1 MNDKQRPMKFD
12 CVKPVIRLT
21 AKGFFSMTCLMR
33 KYMHLYIKP
42 CSWLIVHPASL
53 MKGIRILHNTFEN
66 RCYLST
72 LPRSGTEYITCLL
85 TSACDLKAGGTGEY
99 KFVNN
104 EWVHNIKIIWPST
117 LHNFVAVLKSK
128 QAFHKNSFMMAHHP
142 IQKTNM
148 FSVDSMKVVFTIRNI
163 HDQLESWLLHT
174 FDEPSAQDRFIGG
187 GYVERTINHFN
198 YWGDFISRPGMTA
211 EKDYVCIRYEDII
224 ADPLANLRRVVK
236 LWALDIDDSILEK
249 AVELCSR
256 EKMKSKI
263 PPEALSSNKRLTV
276 RENRGQLFS
285 KENSDYIDRAIQ
297 DKLRYDFG
305 YNYLHAP
312 AVGS

>member
-1 MNDKQRPMKFD
+1 MAY
-12 CVKPVIRLT
+12 L
-21 AKGFFSMTCLMR
+21 LR

-42 CSWLIVHPASL
+42 CGWLVTHPASL
-53 MKGIRILHNTFEN
+53 TEGVRVLCNTFRN
-66 RCYLST
+66 KRYLST

-85 TSACDLKAGGTGEY
+85 TSACDLKDGGTGEY
-99 KFVNN
+99 KFADN

-117 LHNFVAVLKSK
+117 LHNFVEVLKNK
-128 QAFHKNSFMMAHHP
+128 QPFHKNSFMAAHHP

-148 FSVDSMKVVFTIRNI
+148 FSIDSMKVVFTVRDI

-174 FDEPSAQDRFIGG
+174 FDEPSAQDEFIKK

-198 YWGDFISRPGMTA
+198 YWGDFISRSDKTV
-211 EKDYVCIRYEDII
+211 EKDYVCIRYEDLV
-224 ADPLANLRRVVK
+224 ADPLANIRRVVK
-236 LWALDIDDSILEK
+236 LWALDIDDAILKK
-249 AVELCSR
+249 AVELCGR

-263 PPEALSSNKRLTV
+263 PSQALGSNKRVTF

-285 KENSDYIDRAIQ
+285 KENCDYIDHAIR

-305 YNYLHAP
+305 YNYLSVP
-312 AVGS
+312 AVSS

>member
-1 MNDKQRPMKFD
+1 
-12 CVKPVIRLT
+12 
-21 AKGFFSMTCLMR
+21 
-33 KYMHLYIKP
+33 
-42 CSWLIVHPASL
+42 

-66 RCYLST
+66 KRYLAT

-99 KFVNN
+99 KFTNDD
-104 EWVHNIKIIWPST
+104 WIHNIKIVWPSV

-128 QAFHKNSFMMAHHP
+128 QAFHKNSFMIAHHP

-148 FSVDSMKVVFTIRNI
+148 FSINSMKVVFTVRNI

-174 FDEPSAQDRFIGG
+174 FDEPSAQERFIRR

-198 YWGDFISRPGMTA
+198 YWGDFISRPDKTT
-211 EKDYVCIRYEDII
+211 EKDYVYIRYEDLI
-224 ADPLANLRRVVK
+224 ADPLANIRRVIK
-236 LWALDIDDSILEK
+236 FWNLDIDDSILEK

-256 EKMKSKI
+256 EAMKSKI
-263 PPEALSSNKRLTV
+263 PPETLSSNKRLTV

-285 KENSDYIDRAIQ
+285 KKNRDYIDRAIR

-305 YNYLHAP
+305 YNYLNVSAM
-312 AVGS
+312 GS